1 MTYFKKK
8 TFTSQK
14 GNFPNFKTQ
23 KPKKKKNRNAT
34 KQIPFLEQLRYFLP
48 I

>member
-14 GNFPNFKTQ
+14 GCFSNFATQ
-23 KPKKKKNRNAT
+23 KPKKDRNST
-34 KQIPFLEQLRYFLP
+34 KERKMPFLK
-48 I
+48 